1 MPPRGGPAYA
11 RRVRRSALALVLA
24 GSLICCGDRA
34 SAPAANPAAPA
45 SPSAAAQAGAPA
57 PVTRQEKPLPAF
69 EGTTL
74 DGAHL
79 AISSLLGKRV
89 LLFFFNPE
97 VAEAAVDAQAVAAIQ
112 ELRGANNFEI
122 VGIGIGSSRDA
133 LERFRRER
141 KLDFPILD
149 DSNGAIAE
157 RLQLQAPVLLVGV
170 DAEGYVVSAVGG
182 FPTDGPEASRAVEV
196 TLRSSLRLPAIAAEA
211 TPILGEKPR
220 APQWSAARLGG
231 GTLRSSE
238 LRGRPLILM
247 FFLHTCPHC
256 HHALEFLKGYLASLP
271 EATRPALVGVSV
283 SDREAVVQQTLKE
296 DGLDFFPVVF
306 DPDYTMRQAYGVYAG
321 VPDIFLIDADGRV
334 VARVEGW
341 RDDRDPPLMKMR
353 LAQLAGQPVPMLLHQ
368 TGYSGN
374 EFCTVCHQQEGET
387 WLLTNHAGAFDT
399 LVKHGAST
407 DAECVSCHV
416 VGYGKP
422 GGYAIS
428 PATPSLENV
437 GCEDCHGRGGPHLS
451 PGLVQAGN
459 YEPVCQTCHDA
470 KHSLGFQYAEFL
482 PRISHKTNA
491 KLASLSLEEKRKILA
506 SRRAPRADLLPQNA
520 SFVGSEACRSCHAA
534 EYDTWSK
541 QPHAHA
547 LASLEKQGKAGE
559 NDCLKCHTTGFGRT
573 GGFPVGAK
581 PAMHADLARVGCE
594 SCHGPGGEHVKEGA
608 PKIGN
613 IVSLGDKCDSCVI
626 LQICGTCHDHAND
639 AGFEFEVKKKIEA
652 QRHGTI
658 EPGTG
663 KPKAKSAS
671 SLPESPT
678 ALLGPLERAFATAQG
693 RR

>member
-1 MPPRGGPAYA
+1 M
-11 RRVRRSALALVLA
+11 RRSALALVLA

-34 SAPAANPAAPA
+34 TAPAANPSTPA
-45 SPSAAAQAGAPA
+45 SPSVAAQAEAAPA
-57 PVTRQEKPLPAF
+57 PQPSPVKRQEKPLPAF

-79 AISSLLGKRV
+79 AISSLIGKRV

-97 VAEAAVDAQAVAAIQ
+97 VPEAGVSAQAVTAIQ
-112 ELRGANNFEI
+112 GLRAANNFEI
-122 VGIGIGSSRDA
+122 VGIGIGSTREA
-133 LERFRRER
+133 LERFRREQ

-149 DSNGAIAE
+149 DSSGTISE

-170 DAEGYVVSAVGG
+170 DADGYVVSVAGG
-182 FPTDGPEASRAVEV
+182 FPTSGPEPSRAVEV
-196 TLRSSLRLPAIAAEA
+196 TLRDSLRLPPIGSSA
-211 TPILGEKPR
+211 TPTLGVKPR
-220 APQWSAARLGG
+220 APEWSAQRLGG

-256 HHALEFLKGYLASLP
+256 HHALEFLKGYLPTLP

-283 SDREAVVQQTLKE
+283 SDRETVVGQTLKD

-306 DPDYTMRQAYGVYAG
+306 DPDYTMRDAFGVYAG
-321 VPDIFLIDADGRV
+321 VPDIFLIDAGGRV
-334 VARVEGW
+334 VARVQGW

-353 LAQLAGQPVPMLLHQ
+353 LAKLAGQQVPMLLHQ

-374 EFCTVCHQQEGET
+374 EFCTVCHEQEGET

-399 LVKHGAST
+399 LVKHGASV
-407 DAECVSCHV
+407 DPECVSCHV
-416 VGYGKP
+416 VGFGKP
-422 GGYAIS
+422 GGYTIS
-428 PATPSLENV
+428 PPTPSLENV

-451 PGLVQAGN
+451 PSFVQAGN
-459 YEPVCQTCHDA
+459 YQPVCQTCHDP

-482 PRISHKTNA
+482 PRISHKANA
-491 KLASLSLEEKRKILA
+491 QLASLSLEEKRKILA
-506 SRRAPRADLLPQNA
+506 ARHAPRADLLPQNA
-520 SFVGSEACRSCHAA
+520 AFVGSEACKGCHAA
-534 EYDTWSK
+534 EYATWSK

-581 PAMHADLARVGCE
+581 PAAHEDLARVGCE

-608 PKIGN
+608 PKTGN

-639 AGFEFEVKKKIEA
+639 PDFEFNVKKKIEA

-663 KPKAKSAS
+663 KPKAKSAA
-671 SLPESPT
+671 SLPASPT
-678 ALLGPLERAFATAQG
+678 ALLGPLEHAFALAEDRG
-693 RR
+693 